1 MFVVQIDLK
10 KAKNTYLE
18 QDGPDHIKT
27 IADHYGVFE
36 HLFGDAYFI
45 PRVPLDIFYQTEE
58 FKMPV
63 YYGNTIKP
71 KEADSKPEI
80 RYQADDNTLWTL
92 ILTNPDGHLTENDA
106 EYVHWF
112 VYVELVVCLF

>member
-1 MFVVQIDLK
+1 MLIDLK
-10 KAKNTYLE
+10 KAKQVYLE
-18 QDGPDHIKT
+18 QDGPNHIKT

-45 PRVPLDIFYQTEE
+45 PRVPLNIVFETDNLRL
-58 FKMPV
+58 PV

-71 KEADSKPEI
+71 KEANSEPEVH
-80 RYQADDNTLWTL
+80 YAADDNTLWTL
-92 ILTNPDGHLTENDA
+92 ILTNPDGHFTENNA

-112 VYVELVVCLF
+112 MYVFAFDRVSNF